1 MLCRII
7 GVLDSLSHTAQILR
21 PLHNVA
27 RKRNQF
33 VWGGGGNEK
42 RAFKPT
48 KHAVPYAVALG
59 PKQSHKPFELEILVS
74 GDDIASTL
82 ELVVKR

>member
-1 MLCRII
+1 MY
-7 GVLDSLSHTAQILR
+7 
-21 PLHNVA
+21 
-27 RKRNQF
+27 
-33 VWGGGGNEK
+33 GGGGNEK